1 MDTKLK
7 ADIAESSAITALL
20 KRGLNVLKPVGDRLP
35 YDLAVDINGNLIKL
49 QVKSAWSRNGVYI
62 VDSRR
67 TKTNRHLM
75 LRQRYSNKDFDFA
88 LLYIEDLDLFFIMPV
103 NVFNSYKSEITLI
116 VGKET
121 QRNPK
126 SSKYLENW
134 DLLSKWADQSEMIG

>member
-1 MDTKLK
+1 
-7 ADIAESSAITALL
+7 
-20 KRGLNVLKPVGDRLP
+20 
-35 YDLAVDINGNLIKL
+35 
-49 QVKSAWSRNGVYI
+49 
-62 VDSRR
+62 
-67 TKTNRHLM
+67 M

-103 NVFNSYKSEITLI
+103 NVFNSYKSEITLL

-134 DLLSKWADQSEMIG
+134 DLISKWAGQSVMVG

>member
-7 ADIAESSAITALL
+7 ADIAESATVTALL
-20 KRGLNVLKPVGDRLP
+20 KRGFKVLKPVGDRLP
-35 YDLAVDINGNLIKL
+35 YDLAIDINGKLIKL
-49 QVKSAWSRNGVYI
+49 QVKSAWARNDVYI

-75 LRQRYSNKDFDFA
+75 LRQRYTAKDFDYA
-88 LLYIEDLDLFFIMPV
+88 LLYVEEIDIFFVMPV

-116 VGKET
+116 VGK
-121 QRNPK
+121 QRNIK

-134 DLLSKWADQSEMIG
+134 DLLSKWADQSEMVG